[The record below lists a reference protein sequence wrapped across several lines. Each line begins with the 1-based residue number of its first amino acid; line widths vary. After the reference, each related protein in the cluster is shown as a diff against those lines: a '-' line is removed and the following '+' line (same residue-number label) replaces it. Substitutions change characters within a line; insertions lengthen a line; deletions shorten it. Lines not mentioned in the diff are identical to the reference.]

1 MHGHMNV
8 TMHGHMN
15 VTMHG
20 HMNVKICSHFY
31 FPAGALNLI
40 TFLNLKTQ
48 SLFHHVTFKTLQI
61 SLKMSLKAG

>member
-1 MHGHMNV
+1 MFDLLQITIFQNSTG
-8 TMHGHMN
+8 
-15 VTMHG
+15 
-20 HMNVKICSHFY
+20 FY

-48 SLFHHVTFKTLQI
+48 SLFHHVTFKTLKI